1 MICPLNISN
10 LITRTLHAPLAELEV
25 SSTRST
31 SVLVTD
37 DSGVNVGEPSCN
49 TNVPEFQQ
57 FKKNMYTLI
66 MSNDNVLH
74 IINYLFFLAE
84 RYKDSRKS
92 VIEKL
97 NHNTFILHVSQI
109 KVYTTNPDIICG
121 DTHFIQTFFWKRC
134 GNTNIM
140 TGALPL
146 HPVLKSH
153 FIL

>member
-1 MICPLNISN
+1 MLFKNLQNMESYHDNLLCGYKASPGSYKLTGNLFQSPDTDIEVHIRNLYIPKNNLKGKKFIKFKVDQLIKRSFWLNISN

-49 TNVPEFQQ
+49 TNVSEFQQ

-74 IINYLFFLAE
+74 IINYLFF
-84 RYKDSRKS
+84 
-92 VIEKL
+92 
-97 NHNTFILHVSQI
+97 
-109 KVYTTNPDIICG
+109 
-121 DTHFIQTFFWKRC
+121 
-134 GNTNIM
+134 
-140 TGALPL
+140 
-146 HPVLKSH
+146 
-153 FIL
+153 